1 MMYKTITMDKLH
13 RGHTHITGQS
23 AYECEDLLFYLT
35 LNIFMLLLLL
45 IQLMKLSVDAYET
58 TKCDSPL
65 VK

>member
-1 MMYKTITMDKLH
+1 MQTMKNKKLNRKLQEMMYKTITMDKLH

-45 IQLMKLSVDAYET
+45 IQLCGCL
-58 TKCDSPL
+58 
-65 VK
+65 